1 MTTENKEAPGE
12 AKPKLV
18 TVSVN
23 GNPVEVPHTL
33 SGAALKQAAIDQ
45 GVPIQL
51 DFNLYR
57 KRGNDYDPIDDD
69 EPVETHKGE
78 EFRCVAPDD
87 VA

>member
-1 MTTENKEAPGE
+1 MATENMEAPGE

-33 SGAALKQAAIDQ
+33 TGAELKQAAIDQ

-57 KRGNDYDPIDDD
+57 KRGNDYDPIDD
-69 EPVETHKGE
+69 ERLETHQGE